1 MTATLARLDD
11 PALLGRV
18 DPSGFHLL
26 LRALP
31 SSAAEAWR
39 RGSEWPLPSSMHAP
53 RRVLFAGVGGSAIG
67 GDVVATLAGVASEV
81 PVQVVRQYE
90 PPPVDGGTLVIAS
103 SFSGNT
109 EETLAAYEASSGA
122 MRLALTTGGE
132 LARRAARDGVPAFTY
147 AWDGPPRTGLG
158 YGVFATL
165 AVLSRLGVFHLP
177 AHEAED
183 TIEALGRYTAAWAP
197 ESPAVENV
205 AKRIGRALFDR
216 AALVIA
222 PGALEVAARR
232 WAGEIAENAKQ
243 WAFAAGLPEFDHNL
257 LEAAGTTGAPLGVVL
272 LDSAL
277 AHPRNRLRVRET
289 ARLLREAGSP
299 VEVVELPGRTML
311 ETIMLG
317 CALGSWSSYY
327 LALLRGAD
335 PYPIPVMDGLKAR
348 LSEG

>member
-11 PALLGRV
+11 PALIERV
-18 DPSGFHLL
+18 DPAGFHRL

-39 RGSEWPLPSSMHAP
+39 RGSEWPLAPSLRTPAK
-53 RRVLFAGVGGSAIG
+53 VLFAGVGGSAIG
-67 GDVVATLAGVASEV
+67 GDVVATLAGVASNI

-90 PPPVDGGTLVIAS
+90 PPPVDEHTLVIAS

-109 EETLAAYEASSGA
+109 EETLAAYEASQGA

-132 LARRAARDGVPAFTY
+132 LARRAERDGVPTFTY

-158 YGVFATL
+158 FGVFATL
-165 AVLSRLGVFHLP
+165 AILSRLGVFHQP
-177 AHEAED
+177 PHEVEA
-183 TIEALGRYTAAWAP
+183 TIEAMETYTAQWTP
-197 ESPAVENV
+197 EVPGNE
-205 AKRIGRALFDR
+205 AKRIGRAMFDR
-216 AALVIA
+216 ATMVIA
-222 PGALEVAARR
+222 PGALEVTARR

-243 WAFAAGLPEFDHNL
+243 WALAAGLPEFTHNL
-257 LEAAGTTGAPLGVVL
+257 LEAAGVRGLPGLGVVL
-272 LDSAL
+272 LDSPI
-277 AHPRNRLRVRET
+277 AHERNRLRIRET
-289 ARLLREAGSP
+289 ARLLRDAGTT

-327 LALLRGAD
+327 LALLRGVD
-335 PYPIPVMDGLKAR
+335 PYPIPVMDTLKAR

>member
-1 MTATLARLDD
+1 MTTLRSLEDA
-11 PALLGRV
+11 ALVDRV
-18 DPSGFHLL
+18 DPQGFHRL

-31 SSAAEAWR
+31 ASAAEAWR
-39 RGSEWPLPSSMHAP
+39 RGSEFPLGPSLRTP
-53 RRVLFAGVGGSAIG
+53 RKVLFAGVGGSAIG
-67 GDVVATLAGVASEV
+67 GDVVASLAGVASEI

-90 PPPVDGGTLVIAS
+90 PPPVDEHTLVIAS

-122 MRLALTTGGE
+122 MRFALTTGGE
-132 LARRAARDGVPAFTY
+132 LAQRAERDGVPMFTY

-158 YGVFATL
+158 FGVFTTL

-177 AHEAED
+177 PHEV
-183 TIEALGRYTAAWAP
+183 EATLEAMETYTAQWVP
-197 ESPAVENV
+197 EQPDNL
-205 AKRIGRALFDR
+205 AKQIGRALYDR

-222 PGALEVAARR
+222 PGALEVTARR

-243 WAFAAGLPEFDHNL
+243 WAIAAGLPEFNHNL
-257 LEAAGTTGAPLGVVL
+257 LEAAGLTGMPGLGVVL
-272 LDSAL
+272 LDSPV
-277 AHPRNRLRVRET
+277 AHARNRLRIRET
-289 ARLLREAGSP
+289 AQVLRAAGTP

-327 LALLRGAD
+327 LALLRGAN
-335 PYPIPVMDGLKAR
+335 PYPIPVMDSLQAR
-348 LSEG
+348 MSEG

>member
-1 MTATLARLDD
+1 MSTTLARLDD
-11 PALLGRV
+11 PALVERV
-18 DPSGFHLL
+18 DPRGFHRLL
-26 LRALP
+26 SALP
-31 SSAAEAWR
+31 ASAREAWR
-39 RGSEWPLPSSMHAP
+39 RGSEWPLPPSLHTP
-53 RRVLFAGVGGSAIG
+53 RKVLFAGVGGSAIG
-67 GDVVATLAGVASEV
+67 GDVVSTLAGVASEI

-90 PPPVDGGTLVIAS
+90 PPPVDEHTLVIAS

-109 EETLAAYEASSGA
+109 EETLAAYEASRGA

-132 LARRAARDGVPAFTY
+132 LARRAERDGVPVFTY

-158 YGVFATL
+158 FGVFATL
-165 AVLSRLGVFHLP
+165 AILSRLGVFHLP
-177 AHEAED
+177 PHEVD
-183 TIEALGRYTAAWAP
+183 STIEALETYTAQWTP
-197 ESPAVENV
+197 DVPANE
-205 AKRIGRALFDR
+205 AKRIGRALYDR
-216 AALVIA
+216 ATLVIA
-222 PGALEVAARR
+222 PGALEVTARR

-243 WAFAAGLPEFDHNL
+243 WALAAGLPEFDHNL
-257 LEAAGTTGAPLGVVL
+257 LEAAGVTTVPGLGVVL
-272 LDSAL
+272 LDSPV
-277 AHPRNRLRVRET
+277 AHARNRLRVRET
-289 ARLLREAGSP
+289 ARLLRDAGTP